1 MRHPTLLNAIWYL
14 VIAFAWLAYVTFVVP
29 HVPDNLALPLNVG
42 LVPFLIG
49 CAAQFL
55 FRASVLLK
63 LILVATLPLTQV
75 LVFGGD
81 PAKPGVEHY
90 VALAVGAVML
100 LGVLLSFAL
109 TRLRLRRPAS
119 P

>member
-1 MRHPTLLNAIWYL
+1 MRHTILLNAVWYL
-14 VIAFAWLAYVTFVVP
+14 AIAFAWLGHVSFVVP
-29 HVPDNLALPLNVG
+29 QVPDSLALPINIG

-49 CAAQFL
+49 CAAHLL
-55 FRASVLLK
+55 FRASLWIK
-63 LILVATLPLTQV
+63 LILVATLPVVHV

-100 LGVLLSFAL
+100 LGVLLCFAL
-109 TRLRLRRPAS
+109 SKLALRRAAP

>member
-1 MRHPTLLNAIWYL
+1 MRHTILLNVVWYFAIAL
-14 VIAFAWLAYVTFVVP
+14 AWLGHVAFVVP
-29 HVPDNLALPLNVG
+29 HVPDSLALPLNIG
-42 LVPFLIG
+42 LVPIFIG
-49 CAAQFL
+49 CAAQLL
-55 FRASVLLK
+55 FRTSLLVK
-63 LILVATLPLTQV
+63 LILVATLPVLHV

-100 LGVLLSFAL
+100 LGVLLCFAL
-109 TRLRLRRPAS
+109 SKLVLRRAAP

>member
-1 MRHPTLLNAIWYL
+1 MRHTILVNAVWYL
-14 VIAFAWLAYVTFVVP
+14 VIAFVWLGHVTFVVP
-29 HVPDNLALPLNVG
+29 HVPDNLALPLNIG

-49 CAAQFL
+49 CAAQLL
-55 FRASVLLK
+55 FRASLLVK
-63 LILVATLPLTQV
+63 LILVATLPVVHV

-100 LGVLLSFAL
+100 TGMLLGFAL
-109 TRLRLRRPAS
+109 SKLVLRRTAP